1 MLLIER
7 LVFNANFSTISAIS
21 WQRNAKIEDF
31 HCTLRSYML
40 HMDTLKNTY
49 NKNIKQIKKK
59 NTVTSFL
66 RKQAF
71 LGHER
76 VSRMHF
82 ACIYIISQI

>member
-1 MLLIER
+1 
-7 LVFNANFSTISAIS
+7 
-21 WQRNAKIEDF
+21 
-31 HCTLRSYML
+31 ML

-49 NKNIKQIKKK
+49 NKNMKQIKKK

>member
-1 MLLIER
+1 
-7 LVFNANFSTISAIS
+7 
-21 WQRNAKIEDF
+21 
-31 HCTLRSYML
+31 ML

-49 NKNIKQIKKK
+49 NKNMKQIKKK
-59 NTVTSFL
+59 NTVISFL

-82 ACIYIISQI
+82 AYIYNFTDISNF